1 MPKFFTSTHHVA
13 NVNSNFKLGERLMYY
28 RITTFS
34 YDPEREKD
42 VINWLN
48 SARAEMQSLPGVQ
61 YGRGV
66 RIASGQSMMIGAYDT
81 KQSADDARNKV
92 TGSTLQGLHWE
103 IKSDHCPGLGNVTWI
118 NGNASHNTPH

>member
-1 MPKFFTSTHHVA
+1 MHKFFTSTHHVA

-28 RITTFS
+28 GITTFS

-92 TGSTLQGLHWE
+92 SGLRHQMESVLNRPVEVVEGPVIWE
-103 IKSDHCPGLGNVTWI
+103 I
-118 NGNASHNTPH
+118 